1 MIELNCMSGLKRKLV
16 RVYVNGFVDVL
27 AGGDS
32 DVDRMEAIVDM
43 FDGEHDNLIASHMK
57 DLRAVRYDLG
67 ECI

>member
-1 MIELNCMSGLKRKLV
+1 MIELNCMSGLKRRLI
-16 RVYVNGFVDVL
+16 RVYVEGVVDVL

-32 DVDRMEAIVDM
+32 DVDRMESVVDM
-43 FDGEHDNLIASHMK
+43 FDGEHEPLIASHMK